1 MCVLRFLSTVTIF
14 TVTLST
20 STVSAADV
28 AMISEKVVKPFLS
41 QFCDR
46 TSRTYQA
53 QAGVRRIREDAE
65 RRKLERSRHSSS
77 SSEENCQE
85 DEDKRR

>member
-1 MCVLRFLSTVTIF
+1 
-14 TVTLST
+14 
-20 STVSAADV
+20 
-28 AMISEKVVKPFLS
+28 MISAVEECSAEQDQGWKVVKPFLA

-85 DEDKRR
+85 DEDRRR